1 MSKVITLIYPA
12 VQRLAYEFRLQV
24 KDRGNEGGL
33 GDQVMKD
40 EDGELITI
48 PCVASCY
55 LRMRM

>member
-1 MSKVITLIYPA
+1 MSKVIILIYPA

-24 KDRGNEGGL
+24 KDRGNKGGL

-48 PCVASCY
+48 PVLQVVTCA
-55 LRMRM
+55 